1 MSFKSIK
8 YLIITFLLSY
18 EAVIPRDFSKN
29 LEAEYKK
36 MIATENNSQI
46 STTIAC
52 VNSDILV
59 LLMSEALNFDMT
71 SMQKV
76 SFDASL
82 YIEPEFY
89 QNWKRNLLGQM
100 STGILEDEIIKLEK
114 LENIKLVDVQNSRKH
129 WKKLLEQT
137 EEIINKVAKNNGY
150 LVILKQNT
158 IPKLYSYQNLSKYS
172 VVSAN
177 IPNITLS
184 VAKQVLQSRGL
195 SSNHVNKILKLLEL
209 NFTF

>member
-76 SFDASL
+76 SLDASL

>member
-76 SFDASL
+76 SLDASL

-184 VAKQVLQSRGL
+184 VAKQVLQSRDL

>member
-18 EAVIPRDFSKN
+18 EVVIPRDFSKN
-29 LEAEYKK
+29 LEAEYKQ
-36 MIATENNSQI
+36 MIATENNSQT

-150 LVILKQNT
+150 LVVLKQNT